1 MKIEP
6 IRIFEH
12 ESLKIGEKGFTE
24 KHLKLLSK
32 YLGDKEG
39 DDFPYYS
46 LINNGVSSN
55 NMSALSALGISKL
68 RSSPRR
74 IKS

>member
-1 MKIEP
+1 MKIQF

-39 DDFPYYS
+39 DDFPIIHLS
-46 LINNGVSSN
+46 TTVSSSN

-68 RSSPRR
+68 RSSQG
-74 IKS
+74 